1 MKKNSLLLTVLFLVV
16 LILIAGCTTSKVTS
30 SWKSPHAQNQFYKKI
45 LVLGLI
51 NEPDRSIREN
61 MEKNVMTELRTMG
74 FDAMCSCDEFGPK
87 SFENLNEQQALDK
100 LQNSGIDA
108 VLTIVLLDKQKEK
121 YYVPGKVNY
130 TPYVMYQNRFYGYYR
145 TMYTRVYDPGY
156 FVENTK
162 YFWESNFYSLDKK
175 ELLYSS
181 QSQSFNPRDAQDLAE
196 SYAKVI
202 VKDIAT
208 HNILSP
214 QPVLKGM

>member
-1 MKKNSLLLTVLFLVV
+1 MKRISLLLTVV
-16 LILIAGCTTSKVTS
+16 LILLAGCTTSKITS
-30 SWKSPHAQNQFYKKI
+30 SWKSPDAKNQYYKRI

-51 NEPDRSIREN
+51 NEPDRQVREK
-61 MEKNVMTELRTMG
+61 MEQNVMTQLRSLG
-74 FDAMCSCDEFGPK
+74 YEAMCSCEEFGPK
-87 SFENLNEQQALDK
+87 TFENMNEQEALDK

-108 VLTIVLLDKQKEK
+108 VLTIVLLDKQKER

-175 ELLYSS
+175 ELIYSS
-181 QSQSFNPRDAQDLAE
+181 QSQSFNPGDMQDLGE
-196 SYAKVI
+196 GYAKVI
-202 VKDIAT
+202 VRDIVSK
-208 HNILSP
+208 NILSS
-214 QPVLKGM
+214 QPILKGM